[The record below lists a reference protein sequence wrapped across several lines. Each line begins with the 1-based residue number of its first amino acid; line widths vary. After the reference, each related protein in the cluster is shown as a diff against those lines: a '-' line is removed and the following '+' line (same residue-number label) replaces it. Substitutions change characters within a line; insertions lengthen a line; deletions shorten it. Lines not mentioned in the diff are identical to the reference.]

1 MHTLGDVV
9 KEYLEKNGIMIKFFA
24 DYIGC
29 DVSKCSRWIKGERK
43 LNPEQ
48 IRKTHEFLQGKFL
61 KTVDEVVK
69 GE

>member
-1 MHTLGDVV
+1 METLSEIVE
-9 KEYLEKNGIMIKFFA
+9 KYLNENGIMIKYFA

-29 DVSKCSRWIKGERK
+29 ELTKCSRWFKGERK

-61 KTVDEVVK
+61 KSVDDVIK